1 MKYKKQKTLSIAMFG
16 QRAPSDPLG
25 GGIEVVV
32 TERATRMAVLAAWLI
47 ALKFCSGGVKIRQPV
62 CDEGLQWCCL
72 FIIYPKCK
80 NRNWKRRRQLSM
92 PRDS

>member
-47 ALKFCSGGVKIRQPV
+47 ALKFCSGV
-62 CDEGLQWCCL
+62 
-72 FIIYPKCK
+72 
-80 NRNWKRRRQLSM
+80 
-92 PRDS
+92 